1 MEIVKPKSQVQVQME
16 EKEKTRLAVDKVK
29 PWLTENL
36 CPWYYKDLTKVSDF
50 GLIGNL
56 GE

>member
-29 PWLTENL
+29 P
-36 CPWYYKDLTKVSDF
+36 
-50 GLIGNL
+50 
-56 GE
+56 